1 MRPVHFFYFDI
12 TMSFNTDHTQNKIR
26 TQLRLRKGILHLTM
40 FLYNNYINTSG
51 HCIAPFQSFYYIIQQ
66 SFCQMQQ
73 FDETQNKVLYR
84 LANPDLD

>member
-1 MRPVHFFYFDI
+1 
-12 TMSFNTDHTQNKIR
+12 
-26 TQLRLRKGILHLTM
+26 M

-51 HCIAPFQSFYYIIQQ
+51 HCIAPFQSFYYIIEQ

-84 LANPDLD
+84 LANPDLDWTPQ